1 MRAKFSLMLNVF
13 VFIAGLLFVILYFNG
28 KGVFELVS
36 IILGIMFIMT
46 SCLSLIAVFSKELV
60 HKSKWS
66 IVPIVGGMLLGI
78 ALVAANEFFARFLAF
93 VFATLLVVGGLYK
106 MWGLFVA
113 RKIIV
118 YPKWF
123 YVVPLLI
130 MICGIVFF
138 AIGIDSAQKILSLVV
153 GIAFMAYAINSL
165 CEYIVYKEA
174 FRKQAE
180 VKRDSEAIAIREE

>member
-13 VFIAGLLFVILYFNG
+13 VFIAGLLFVILYFKG

-78 ALVAANEFFARFLAF
+78 ALVAANSLRVFWHLCLQRFLLSA
-93 VFATLLVVGGLYK
+93 AYIK
-106 MWGLFVA
+106 
-113 RKIIV
+113 
-118 YPKWF
+118 
-123 YVVPLLI
+123 
-130 MICGIVFF
+130 CGDCLWH
-138 AIGIDSAQKILSLVV
+138 GK
-153 GIAFMAYAINSL
+153 
-165 CEYIVYKEA
+165 
-174 FRKQAE
+174 
-180 VKRDSEAIAIREE
+180 